1 MKVFEGYKLVVVD
14 YPISLM
20 HDPVVASLMGKV
32 FHIKYETYGQ
42 VHAPGVIPVDKADF
56 YATHLI
62 LCQESAT
69 GLTPIFAYRSVS
81 WERCLEHRQEF
92 PALSVVQQDGN
103 EVLTQEMKLI
113 MDQYQDCPRAISW
126 DSAWAQDPNVR
137 VGKTAEQK
145 EQLREITMAIGCLHH
160 QAMDIPHMVTLGTL
174 KVKTDVFF
182 HLMGLR
188 PLVPQQKFAYSAQF
202 GSEVEVYHGVGF
214 SEQAMA
220 CAQKYQALWDQRI
233 EYSGLVEKK
242 KVA

>member
-1 MKVFEGYKLVVVD
+1 MKNVEGYKLVVVD

-20 HDPVVASLMGKV
+20 LDPVVSALMGKV

-56 YATHLI
+56 FATHLI
-62 LCQESAT
+62 LCQEST
-69 GLTPIFAYRSVS
+69 DGLTPIFAYRSVT
-81 WERCLEHRQEF
+81 WERCLAHRQEF

-103 EVLTQEMKLI
+103 DVLTQKMKQVMEL
-113 MDQYQDCPRAISW
+113 YKETPGSISW

-137 VGKTAEQK
+137 VGKSAEQK

-160 QAMDIPHMVTLGTL
+160 EAMDIPHMVTLGTL

-182 HLMGLR
+182 HTMGLR
-188 PLVPQQKFAYSAQF
+188 PLVDQQKFAYSAQF

-214 SEQAMA
+214 SPQAKA
-220 CAQKYQALWDQRI
+220 CAEKYRAIWDQRVH
-233 EYSGLVEKK
+233 YDGLSEKK